1 MQEWDQYT
9 QLPKYMYIYSTQ
21 FQGISVGEM
30 YVLFNKEIIMYMLFT
45 LRVLAYNKGDLFPSK
60 NGT

>member
-1 MQEWDQYT
+1 
-9 QLPKYMYIYSTQ
+9 MYIYSTQ
-21 FQGISVGEM
+21 FQGISVGDM

-45 LRVLAYNKGDLFPSK
+45 LRVLAENKGDLFPSK